1 MKRSFSRTQQREAAA
16 VAVAA
21 AASLLVACAPQTR
34 HRVLSRFLD
43 GVPPY
48 EQWLHPETAKIPG
61 QSTAELEAA
70 RPKVTGPTL
79 REFPRE
85 GRPEIE
91 QLRTWEEAL
100 PALPKLTV
108 PKAPKIAVD
117 WIAAVDKHV
126 IAPLRSLEKDA
137 PSRESRDTEV
147 PLKGDEGVIFHHATH
162 DRWLACD
169 NCHDAIFP
177 KTAGETEMTMDE
189 MGDGKYCGVCH
200 GKGKIALDLKVCAA
214 CHQKEPAKKG

>member
-1 MKRSFSRTQQREAAA
+1 VKRLLARTRPRRAAA

-34 HRVLSRFLD
+34 YRVLSTLLD

-48 EQWLHPETAKIPG
+48 EQWLANKPAGATEI
-61 QSTAELEAA
+61 AA
-70 RPKVTGPTL
+70 LKPKVAGPML
-79 REFPRE
+79 REFPQE

-91 QLRTWEEAL
+91 QLGTWEEAL
-100 PALPKLTV
+100 AALPKLTV
-108 PKAPKIAVD
+108 PKAPKTAVD

-126 IAPLRSLEKDA
+126 IAPLRSLEKDV

-147 PLKGDEGVIFHHATH
+147 PLKGEEGVVFHHATH

-177 KTAGETEMTMDE
+177 KTAGATTMTMDE

-200 GKGKIALDLKVCAA
+200 GKGKIALDLKVCGA

>member
-1 MKRSFSRTQQREAAA
+1 M
-16 VAVAA
+16 
-21 AASLLVACAPQTR
+21 
-34 HRVLSRFLD
+34 LSTLLD

-48 EQWLHPETAKIPG
+48 ELWLHPETAKKPPPG
-61 QSTAELEAA
+61 TEIAA
-70 RPKVTGPTL
+70 RPKIAGPTL

-91 QLRTWEEAL
+91 QLDTWEEAL
-100 PALPKLTV
+100 AALPKLTV
-108 PKAPKIAVD
+108 PKAPKTAVD

-126 IAPLRSLEKDA
+126 IAPLRSLETGA

-147 PLKGDEGVIFHHATH
+147 PLKGEEGVIFHHATH

-177 KTAGETEMTMDE
+177 KTAGATTMTMDE
-189 MGDGKYCGVCH
+189 LGDGKYCGVCH

-214 CHQKEPAKKG
+214 CHTKEPAKKG